1 MLTTLRRIKKEL
13 EESGPVYAM
22 LALSIFLIIMVAIG
36 FVHSLNTDRV
46 QTEVT
51 GSGETKGI
59 YEYEVM
65 SVFQYTETKTNS
77 IGAVLA
83 TNVCYAFTY
92 IDENGDL
99 QSVQGFRD
107 LKGGLTKVSL
117 SQDAVDRYIVVCSG
131 LTEYRILSLS
141 KETLQNLTF
150 K

>member
-13 EESGPVYAM
+13 DESGPVYAT
-22 LALSIFLIIMVAIG
+22 LALTIFLIIMVAI
-36 FVHSLNTDRV
+36 D
-46 QTEVT
+46 TEVT
-51 GSGETKGI
+51 GSGETKGT

-77 IGAVLA
+77 NGAVLA